1 MKKPP
6 TVLALDVEGTLI
18 SNAVSQIP
26 RPGLYQFLETI
37 ADLFPRI
44 VVFTTVEEP
53 LFRRIAATLSDEGS
67 APPWFVGVEYVWW
80 HGATKNLEFIGD
92 TSTDDV
98 LLVDDFEEYIHPGQ
112 EARWVRIDQFCH
124 PYSGNDT
131 ALHDVLA
138 VLTSQV
144 GER

>member
-1 MKKPP
+1 MRKPP

-26 RPGLYQFLETI
+26 RPGLYQFLEAVTR
-37 ADLFPRI
+37 LFPRI
-44 VVFTTVEEP
+44 VVFTTVEEQM
-53 LFRRIAATLSDEGS
+53 FRRIAATLSDEGS
-67 APPWFVGVEYVWW
+67 APPWFVDVEYVQW

-92 TSTDDV
+92 TSAEDV
-98 LLVDDFEEYIHPGQ
+98 LLVDDFEGYIHPGQ

-131 ALHDVLA
+131 ALDGVLA
-138 VLTSQV
+138 ALASQV
-144 GER
+144 GDR